1 MKVLILHNDFR
12 VYWKGRL
19 VFLNQF
25 LKSKKIDFYAIELFG
40 KGSPY
45 LFDTYTNEE
54 TWWTCLFPNNSFKD
68 LTKKD
73 IERALFAKL
82 DEINPDVVVGGS
94 IVFFAGALGIR
105 WAKNNKRKFFM
116 FDDAKPSQI
125 KRNFLVQWVKNLIT
139 NEIDGLWLPSKNYDE
154 EYLKLVRKS
163 TLFFHGYNSIDNKL
177 FRCKERK
184 DTGITT
190 FVCVARLVPIKNIN
204 NLLKAW
210 KLVEKRKANCKLV
223 IIGDGPE
230 FVELNELAL
239 NMSLKRVDFLGAVN
253 NNEIPGYFYNSSAFI
268 LASLSESWGLV
279 VNEAMA
285 SGLPILLSNKIN
297 ASEALLIEGEN
308 GYGFDPVNVKNIAE
322 KIMAFL
328 NLDSIAKK
336 SMTNSSL
343 KIVSHMS
350 YENMGEELH
359 NALIKISKIGVTK
372 PAPLA
377 SILINIWDGRYNTSG
392 WDKL

>member
-19 VFLNQF
+19 VYLHQF
-25 LKSKKIDFYAIELFG
+25 LKSKNIDFYAIELFG

-54 TWWTCLFPNNSFKD
+54 NWWTCLFPNNSFVD
-68 LTKKD
+68 LTKND
-73 IERALFAKL
+73 IKLALFNKL
-82 DEINPDVVVGGS
+82 DEIRPDIIIGGS

-105 WAKNNKRKFFM
+105 WAKNNKRKFIM

-125 KRNFLVQWVKNLIT
+125 KRNFIVQWVKDLIM
-139 NEIDGLWLPSKNYDE
+139 NEIDGLWLPSKNYDD
-154 EYLKLVRKS
+154 EYSKVVKKT
-163 TLFFHGYNSIDNKL
+163 TLFFHGYNCIDNEL
-177 FRCKERK
+177 FRCNERT

-190 FVCVARLVPIKNIN
+190 FICVARLVPIKNIA

-210 KLVEKRKANCKLV
+210 KLVEKRQPKCQLN

-239 NMSLKRVDFLGAVN
+239 NIGLKRVEFLGAVN
-253 NNEIPGYFYNSSAFI
+253 NGDIPDYFYRSSAFI

-297 ASEALLIEGEN
+297 ASDALLQEGVN
-308 GYGFDPVNVKNIAE
+308 GFSFDPLSIKAIAE
-322 KIMAFL
+322 KIIAFIKMPCTARKAMCANSL
-328 NLDSIAKK
+328 NIIS
-336 SMTNSSL
+336 N
-343 KIVSHMS
+343 MS
-350 YENMGEELH
+350 YENMGKELYH
-359 NALIKISKIGVTK
+359 ALIDINETGNRK
-372 PAPLA
+372 PGKLA
-377 SILINIWDGRYNTSG
+377 SQLINVWDGRYNTSG